1 MDAKTRRKEI
11 LNIIKY
17 NMEPVSG
24 SALAKKLNVSR
35 QVIVQDIALLRAE
48 NNDIISTHRGYIING
63 GNTFKRV
70 FKVYH
75 SDDEIIDELNTIV
88 DLGARVLDVFVNHKV
103 YGKLT
108 AKLDVSSRRDV
119 MNFIDGINKGKSA
132 PLKNTT
138 SNYHYHT
145 VESDSEEVLDLVEN
159 SLKEKNYL
167 IEKTAE

>member
-1 MDAKTRRKEI
+1 M
-11 LNIIKY
+11 
-17 NMEPVSG
+17 
-24 SALAKKLNVSR
+24 
-35 QVIVQDIALLRAE
+35 
-48 NNDIISTHRGYIING
+48 
-63 GNTFKRV
+63 
-70 FKVYH
+70 
-75 SDDEIIDELNTIV
+75 
-88 DLGARVLDVFVNHKV
+88 FVNHKV

-159 SLKEKNYL
+159 ALKEKNYL

>member
-1 MDAKTRRKEI
+1 MDAKSRRKEI
-11 LNIIKY
+11 LNIIRY

-24 SALAKKLNVSR
+24 SALAEKLKVSR

-63 GNTFKRV
+63 KKNCQRV

-88 DLGARVLDVFVNHKV
+88 DLGAKVVDVFVNHKV
-103 YGKLT
+103 YGRLT

-119 MNFIDGINKGKSA
+119 MNFVDGINQGKSK

-145 VESDSEEVLDLVEN
+145 VEAESEDILDLVHKA
-159 SLKEKNYL
+159 LKENKYL
-167 IEKTAE
+167 VE

>member
-1 MDAKTRRKEI
+1 MDAKSRRKEI

-24 SALAKKLNVSR
+24 SSLAKKLNVSR
-35 QVIVQDIALLRAE
+35 QIIVQDIALLRAE
-48 NNDIISTHRGYIING
+48 NNDIISTHKGYILNG
-63 GNTFKRV
+63 KNTFKRV

-75 SDDEIIDELNTIV
+75 NDDEIVDELNTIV
-88 DLGARVLDVFVNHKV
+88 DLGARVIDVFVNHKV

-119 MNFIDGINKGKSA
+119 LNLVDGIKKGKST

-145 VESDSEEVLDLVEN
+145 VESESEEILDLVEKA
-159 SLKEKNYL
+159 LKEKNYL

>member
-1 MDAKTRRKEI
+1 MDAKSRRKEI
-11 LNIIKY
+11 LNIIRY

-24 SALAKKLNVSR
+24 SALAEKLKVSR
-35 QVIVQDIALLRAE
+35 QVI
-48 NNDIISTHRGYIING
+48 GYIING
-63 GNTFKRV
+63 KKNCQRV

-88 DLGARVLDVFVNHKV
+88 DLGAKVVDVFVNHKV
-103 YGKLT
+103 YGRLM

-119 MNFIDGINKGKSA
+119 MNFVDGINQGKSK

-145 VESDSEEVLDLVEN
+145 VEAESEDILDLVHKA
-159 SLKEKNYL
+159 LKENKYL
-167 IEKTAE
+167 VE